1 MTDRTEFEAQCDKVA
16 EELDKLSDWEMLF
29 YMYCLI
35 PRFAD
40 KLEASIKETKA
51 ETFWDGASHDLG
63 MMFVSNLR
71 HVRED
76 LAHALF

>member
-1 MTDRTEFEAQCDKVA
+1 MTDRTEFEAQCDKVSDA
-16 EELDKLSDWEMLF
+16 LDKLSDWEMLF

-40 KLEASIKETKA
+40 KLEVAIKEMKT
-51 ETFWDGASHDLG
+51 ETFFDAMDHDLN

-71 HVRED
+71 RVRED
-76 LAHALF
+76 LVQVLF